1 MILLIR
7 GGSIASGYG
16 VDKSYVDILTEALRP
31 GGINV
36 VNRSKYRETTF
47 DGIELFDK
55 EMVRYEPDAVLIHF
69 GVDDA
74 FQCVYRSEFQ
84 ENLVQMIRLARR
96 LFNPLIFLATSH
108 TFDNPNDMS
117 AVSIF
122 YRSIGI
128 VSSDLKCEMI
138 PVHHYWNAYLEKND
152 LSNRDLTQQD
162 SRYPNEQGHEVI
174 AGIMFD
180 ALRRLWGRIGPVQ

>member
-31 GGINV
+31 GGIKII
-36 VNRSKYRETTF
+36 NRSKYRETTF

-55 EMVRYEPDAVLIHF
+55 EMVKYKPDVVLIHF

-84 ENLVQMIRLARR
+84 ENLVQMIRLAAGCSIPLSSWPHPTR
-96 LFNPLIFLATSH
+96 LI
-108 TFDNPNDMS
+108 
-117 AVSIF
+117 
-122 YRSIGI
+122 
-128 VSSDLKCEMI
+128 I
-138 PVHHYWNAYLEKND
+138 P
-152 LSNRDLTQQD
+152 T
-162 SRYPNEQGHEVI
+162 I
-174 AGIMFD
+174 
-180 ALRRLWGRIGPVQ
+180 

>member
-31 GGINV
+31 GGIKII
-36 VNRSKYRETTF
+36 NRSKYRETTF

-55 EMVRYEPDAVLIHF
+55 EMVKYKPDVVLIHF

-117 AVSIF
+117 AVTIF

-138 PVHHYWNAYLEKND
+138 PEQHYWNANLEKND